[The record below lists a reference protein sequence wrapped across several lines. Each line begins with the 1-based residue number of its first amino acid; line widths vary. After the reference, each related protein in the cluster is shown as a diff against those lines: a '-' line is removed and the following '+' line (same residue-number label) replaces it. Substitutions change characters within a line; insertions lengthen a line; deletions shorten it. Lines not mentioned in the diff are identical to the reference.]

1 MALWAAI
8 GHQLRNPHGLGGRWT
23 GRFMRVVNRVPNELA
38 VDALRLTSLDVA
50 LDLGCGP
57 GQAIALMA
65 ERAWMVHGLDQSSTM
80 LTQARQANLKSIAR
94 GRVILR
100 RGTFDKLPYA
110 NASMDK
116 ILASNVMYFW
126 PDIPAVL
133 QEMRRVL
140 RPGGRI
146 VVYVTDEQSMRK
158 WKFARSDTHRLF
170 DAAGLEA
177 ALRHAPFEDSDVH
190 VQQLT
195 LSAGIRG
202 LLATIAVPN
211 LQSLP

>member
-1 MALWAAI
+1 
-8 GHQLRNPHGLGGRWT
+8 
-23 GRFMRVVNRVPNELA
+23 
-38 VDALRLTSLDVA
+38 
-50 LDLGCGP
+50 
-57 GQAIALMA
+57 
-65 ERAWMVHGLDQSSTM
+65 
-80 LTQARQANLKSIAR
+80 
-94 GRVILR
+94 
-100 RGTFDKLPYA
+100 
-110 NASMDK
+110 MDK

-146 VVYVTDEQSMRK
+146 AIYVTDEQSMRK
-158 WKFARSDTHRLF
+158 WKFAGIDTHRLF

-177 ALRHAPFEDSDVH
+177 ALRQAPFEDSDVH

-195 LSAGIRG
+195 LSAGVRG

-211 LQSLP
+211 LQSLS